1 MPSTPRPT
9 SAVPGRA
16 SRTAWSCSPGCCIRR
31 RSPAYRSRAG
41 PARWEADVS
50 RPQDVLVAWSGGK
63 DSALALREIV
73 HDGRY
78 RVAALLT
85 TVTREYDRISMHGVR
100 RTLLERQA
108 ASLGLPLE
116 QVVISPGATNDEYEG
131 KMASTLEALR
141 DRMPGLDTVVF
152 GDLFL
157 ADIRAYRERMLA
169 RTGMRALFP
178 LWLRDTRALA
188 HEFVR
193 LGYRAVLVCVD
204 ADQLTPEF
212 AGREFD
218 ADLLRDIPS
227 TVDPCGENGEFHTF
241 VYAGPGFRHAV
252 RHARGPVV
260 VRDRRFVYCDLVE
273 TDAR

>member
-1 MPSTPRPT
+1 
-9 SAVPGRA
+9 
-16 SRTAWSCSPGCCIRR
+16 
-31 RSPAYRSRAG
+31 
-41 PARWEADVS
+41 VS

-63 DSALALREIV
+63 DSALALREILS
-73 HDGRY
+73 DGCY
-78 RVAALLT
+78 RVTALLT
-85 TVTREYDRISMHGVR
+85 TVTGEYDRISMHGVR

-131 KMASTLEALR
+131 KMAATLAALR
-141 DRMPGLDTVVF
+141 DRVPGLDTVVF

-169 RTGMRALFP
+169 RIGMRALFP
-178 LWLRDTRALA
+178 LWRRDTPALA
-188 HEFVR
+188 HEFIR

-204 ADQLTPEF
+204 AHQLAAEF

-218 ADLLRDIPS
+218 GDLLRDLPS

-241 VYAGPGFRHAV
+241 VYAGPGLRHEV
-252 RHARGPVV
+252 RHERGPVV
-260 VRDRRFVYCDLVE
+260 LRDRRFVYCDLVE
-273 TDAR
+273 TAAR

>member
-1 MPSTPRPT
+1 M
-9 SAVPGRA
+9 
-16 SRTAWSCSPGCCIRR
+16 
-31 RSPAYRSRAG
+31 
-41 PARWEADVS
+41 S

-63 DSALALREIV
+63 DSALALRGIL

-85 TVTREYDRISMHGVR
+85 TVTAEYDRISMHGVR

-131 KMASTLEALR
+131 KMAATLVALR
-141 DRMPGLDTVVF
+141 ERVPGLDTVVF

-169 RTGMRALFP
+169 RIGMRGVFP

-188 HEFVR
+188 QEFVR

-204 ADQLTPEF
+204 AHQLTPEF

-218 ADLLRDIPS
+218 AELLRDFPS

-241 VYAGPGFRHAV
+241 VYAGPGFRHPV
-252 RHARGPVV
+252 LHERGSVV
-260 VRDRRFVYCDLVE
+260 LRDRRFVYCDLVE
-273 TDAR
+273 TAAR

>member
-1 MPSTPRPT
+1 M
-9 SAVPGRA
+9 
-16 SRTAWSCSPGCCIRR
+16 
-31 RSPAYRSRAG
+31 
-41 PARWEADVS
+41 S

-63 DSALALREIV
+63 DSALALREIRG
-73 HDGRY
+73 DGRY

-85 TVTREYDRISMHGVR
+85 TVTAEYDRISMHGVR
-100 RTLLERQA
+100 RALLRRQA
-108 ASLGLPLE
+108 ESLGLPLE
-116 QVVISPGATNDEYEG
+116 EVLISPGSSNDEYETN
-131 KMASTLEALR
+131 MAAALAALR
-141 DRMPGLDTVVF
+141 TRMPALDTVVF

-157 ADIRAYRERMLA
+157 ADIRAYRERTLA
-169 RTGMRALFP
+169 RIGMRGLFP

-204 ADQLTPEF
+204 ADQLAGEF

-218 ADLLRDIPS
+218 AELLRDIPS

-273 TDAR
+273 TAAR

>member
-1 MPSTPRPT
+1 MAEP
-9 SAVPGRA
+9 
-16 SRTAWSCSPGCCIRR
+16 
-31 RSPAYRSRAG
+31 
-41 PARWEADVS
+41 
-50 RPQDVLVAWSGGK
+50 VLVAWSGGK
-63 DSALALREIV
+63 DSALALQEILGA
-73 HDGRY
+73 GRY

-85 TVTREYDRISMHGVR
+85 TVTGEYDRISMHGVR
-100 RTLLERQA
+100 RTLLRRQA
-108 ASLGLPLE
+108 ESLALPLE
-116 QVVISPGATNDEYEG
+116 EVVISPRASNEEYE
-131 KMASTLEALR
+131 ASMGVALAALR
-141 DRMPGLDTVVF
+141 TRNPGLDSVVF

-169 RTGMRALFP
+169 RIGMRGVFP

-204 ADQLTPEF
+204 AHQLTPEF

-218 ADLLRDIPS
+218 AELLRDFPS

-252 RHARGPVV
+252 LHERGSVV
-260 VRDRRFVYCDLVE
+260 LRDRRFVYCDLVE
-273 TDAR
+273 TAAR

>member
-1 MPSTPRPT
+1 M
-9 SAVPGRA
+9 
-16 SRTAWSCSPGCCIRR
+16 
-31 RSPAYRSRAG
+31 
-41 PARWEADVS
+41 S

-63 DSALALREIV
+63 DSALALREILS
-73 HDGRY
+73 DGSY
-78 RVAALLT
+78 RVTALLT
-85 TVTREYDRISMHGVR
+85 TVTGEYDRISMHGVR

-131 KMASTLEALR
+131 KMAATLAALR
-141 DRMPGLDTVVF
+141 DRVPGLDTVVF

-169 RTGMRALFP
+169 RIGMRALFP
-178 LWLRDTRALA
+178 LWLRDTPALA

-204 ADQLTPEF
+204 SEQLAAEF

-218 ADLLRDIPS
+218 GELLHGLPS
-227 TVDPCGENGEFHTF
+227 TVDPCCENGEFHTF
-241 VYAGPGFRHAV
+241 VYAGPGFRQDV
-252 RHARGPVV
+252 RHERGPVV
-260 VRDRRFVYCDLVE
+260 LRDRRFVYCDLVE
-273 TDAR
+273 TAAR